1 MPLFSILLIA
11 IDQLLKFTMLRV
23 LDYGDSIPIIKGFF
37 SLTLVYNTGAAFGI
51 LEGRRGLFLVLPIL
65 TAVLIL
71 VLYIRS
77 REKNRLLVPLGLIL
91 SGTIGN
97 FIDRLRFGYVIDFFD
112 LYYQSWHWPAFN
124 IADSCIC
131 FGVLLFFLQMTRPV
145 RGRASNGVRR
155 KDASSPN

>member
-1 MPLFSILLIA
+1 MPLFSITLLLVA
-11 IDQLLKFTMLRV
+11 IDQLLKFTMLRI
-23 LDYGDSIPIIKGFF
+23 LGYGDSIPIIKGFF

-51 LEGRRGLFLVLPIL
+51 LEGRQGLFLVLPIL

-77 REKNRLLVPLGLIL
+77 KERNRLLLPLGLIL

-112 LYYQSWHWPAFN
+112 LYYHTWHWPAFN

-131 FGVLLFFLQMTRPV
+131 FGVLLLFLQMI
-145 RGRASNGVRR
+145 RR